1 MSKQFITEAKRMQKL
16 AGIIAENQEETI
28 DEGNLT
34 PDEQKIVDDILET
47 LHEGMFDKSKFMSY
61 LKKGAITAAIIGA
74 IIGSAQLD
82 INQKKDVVDTIKTE
96 KTIDQDLKYI
106 ADARFAIDYYKMY
119 KDKVDKAA
127 ENDFDLQQ
135 VIKGINNFISNKTEN
150 NELLLKSFGKNY
162 KSQIDKLAKVN

>member
-16 AGIIAENQEETI
+16 AGIIAENQEENL
-28 DEGNLT
+28 DESNLT

-47 LHEGMFDKSKFMSY
+47 LQEGMFDKSKFMSY

-82 INQKKDVVDTIKTE
+82 INQKKDIVDTIKTE
-96 KTIDQDLKYI
+96 KTIDQDLTYI

-135 VIKGINNFISNKTEN
+135 VIKGINNITSQKSEN
-150 NELLLKSFGKNY
+150 NKDVLKSFGKNY
-162 KSQIDKLAKVN
+162 KPQIDKLAKVN